1 MKQRHSGRN
10 KTKQKPNTNLKQ
22 ISFMRSVN
30 STSQVFVHKEFSLC
44 LCLCPAPLSLVSF
57 YLFQKK
63 FDIAELLM
71 SLYWCVENVVLLLSK
86 IFDHQTSKVCEA
98 LLRGSTRD
106 QQVRGSPQCRTSW
119 EAPEQGMLKVISI
132 LASGSFLETLWKLSG
147 RQNGQSRDCLCIK
160 ESTQQRSVNNAGQN
174 VHTPCIEN

>member
-10 KTKQKPNTNLKQ
+10 KTKQKQNTNLKQ

-57 YLFQKK
+57 YLLQKK

-71 SLYWCVENVVLLLSK
+71 SLYWCVENVVLLLS
-86 IFDHQTSKVCEA
+86 TSKACET
-98 LLRGSTRD
+98 LVRGSTRD
-106 QQVRGSPQCRTSW
+106 QQVRGSPQC
-119 EAPEQGMLKVISI
+119 
-132 LASGSFLETLWKLSG
+132 SFVWAF
-147 RQNGQSRDCLCIK
+147 LCRLL
-160 ESTQQRSVNNAGQN
+160 QRSIALSSSPKLFFPN
-174 VHTPCIEN
+174 VLVLRVLSRVFPECTCTEGPV